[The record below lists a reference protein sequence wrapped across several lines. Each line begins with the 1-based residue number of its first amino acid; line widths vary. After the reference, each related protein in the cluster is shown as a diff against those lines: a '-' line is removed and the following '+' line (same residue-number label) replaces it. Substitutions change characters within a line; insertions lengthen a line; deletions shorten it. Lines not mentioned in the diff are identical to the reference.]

1 MENKISSDQLFM
13 GLVYS
18 LTQSVFISLGKLP
31 DPVSGKIECSL
42 EQASQTIDLLAALME
57 KTQGNLKADEE
68 SYLKRI
74 VSELRLNYVD
84 ELRKAKE
91 EKTEDKKAEESK
103 EDQEEKQDTNTVEEE
118 KGEASPEEE

>member
-18 LTQSVFISLGKLP
+18 LTQSVFIALGKLP
-31 DPVSGKIECSL
+31 DPMSGKIERSL

-57 KTQGNLKADEE
+57 KTKGNLKEEEE
-68 SYLKRI
+68 SFLTHT

-84 ELRKAKE
+84 EVNKAKQQTATE
-91 EKTEDKKAEESK
+91 AKPAEKESK
-103 EDQEEKQDTNTVEEE
+103 PEEE
-118 KGEASPEEE
+118 KAKKAGAGNEKANADTKK